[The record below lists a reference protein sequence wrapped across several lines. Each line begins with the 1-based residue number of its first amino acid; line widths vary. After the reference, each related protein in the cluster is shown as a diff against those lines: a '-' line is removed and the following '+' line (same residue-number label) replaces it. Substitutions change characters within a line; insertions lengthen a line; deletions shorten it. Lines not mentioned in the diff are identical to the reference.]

1 MASNVL
7 RVEAIIFGVL
17 IVAWVAYLVPW
28 FVMRRHDEVE
38 ESEETSEFPDS
49 MAVVRDGGL
58 TITPV
63 SSEAI
68 DDTEVATPYT
78 RAHARHE
85 LRQAWSDAAIRRRRT
100 LAVLMALVTVMAV
113 LAGLSVLSWWF
124 AAGAGALVV
133 LFLVVARFS
142 VVTMARRFDEQVE
155 QIDRGWDE
163 HTVLLTRENSFPGS
177 AGDDGRPEEDEPTT
191 AHSVTL
197 SGPIAADPGSLW
209 DAVPVTAPTYVSTP
223 IAARTVRTIDLTA
236 PGPVAG
242 QTDSPVTAEDP
253 QGGSKSVE
261 QIGQTA
267 DGVVDDGS
275 GDGALEQRSA

>member
-1 MASNVL
+1 M
-7 RVEAIIFGVL
+7 EAIIFGVL

-28 FVMRRHDEVE
+28 FVMRRHDEIE

-58 TITPV
+58 TITPA
-63 SSEAI
+63 SAEAV
-68 DDTEVATPYT
+68 DDAAADGTEVATPYT

-85 LRQAWSDAAIRRRRT
+85 LRQAWADAAVRRRRT
-100 LAVLMALVTVMAV
+100 LAVLMLLTTAMAV
-113 LAGLSVLSWWF
+113 LAGLNVLSWWF
-124 AAGAGALVV
+124 TVGAGALVV

-142 VVTMARRFDEQVE
+142 VVTMARRFDDQVE
-155 QIDRGWDE
+155 QINRGWDE
-163 HTVLLTRENSFPGS
+163 HTVLLTREDPFPGS
-177 AGDDGRPEEDEPTT
+177 AGDVEQREEDEPTT

-197 SGPIAADPGSLW
+197 SGPIAGDPGSLW

-242 QTDSPVTAEDP
+242 ETDSPVTAEDP
-253 QGGSKSVE
+253 QAEDLQAVE
-261 QIGQTA
+261 DTA
-267 DGVVDDGS
+267 DGAVVDAAE
-275 GDGALEQRSA
+275 DGALEQRTA